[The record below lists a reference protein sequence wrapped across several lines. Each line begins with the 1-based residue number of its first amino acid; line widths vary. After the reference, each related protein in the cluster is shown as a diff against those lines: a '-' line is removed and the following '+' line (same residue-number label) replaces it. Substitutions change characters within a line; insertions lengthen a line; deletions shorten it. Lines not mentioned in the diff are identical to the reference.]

1 MRRFLLTIS
10 LALVAACGSD
20 APPLVASDVVVKPPV
35 PGMQMAAGYLTL
47 RNNSAE
53 EIVIDRVTSPQ
64 FGKVEM
70 HETVIEDGVA
80 RMSALGQ
87 VVLPAG
93 SAVEFEPGGK
103 HLMLMRPG
111 DNLDSVNLEFHSGDS
126 IVLTVSVSIGGK

>member
-1 MRRFLLTIS
+1 MKRSLLIIA

-20 APPLVASDVVVKPPV
+20 APPLVASDVVVKPPM
-35 PGMQMAAGYLTL
+35 PGMQMTAGYLTL
-47 RNNSAE
+47 RNHSAE

-70 HETVIEDGVA
+70 HETIIEDGVA

-111 DNLDSVNLEFHSGDS
+111 DNLDSVALEFHSGDS
-126 IVLTVSVSIGGK
+126 IVLTVSVSIGE